1 MSADAPQTRAVVREL
16 YDAFGAGDLERM
28 AGLMADDV
36 VVTFLAQGTFRG
48 LPAFARFLEFS
59 EGLLEDLDWRL
70 ETLVV
75 DGDVGCGIWEET
87 ARTPDGHPWHS
98 TGVDVIRV
106 RDGKVVSLTMNNDAA
121 LSRRHFP
128 PYVDSGP

>member
-1 MSADAPQTRAVVREL
+1 MTADEEQTRTVMREL
-16 YDAFGAGDLERM
+16 YDAFGSGDLERM

-36 VVTFLAQGTFRG
+36 VVTFLAQGTFHG
-48 LPAFARFLEFS
+48 LPAFARFLSFS

-75 DGDVGCGIWEET
+75 DGEVGCGIWEET
-87 ARTPDGHPWHS
+87 ATTQDGHPWHS
-98 TGVDVIRV
+98 TGVDVVRV
-106 RDGKVVSLTMNNDAA
+106 RGGRVVSLMMNNDAA

>member
-1 MSADAPQTRAVVREL
+1 MTVDEAETRTVVREL
-16 YDAFGAGDLERM
+16 YDAFGSGDLERM
-28 AGLMADDV
+28 SGLMADDV

-48 LPAFARFLEFS
+48 LPAFERFLAFS
-59 EGLLEDLDWRL
+59 DGLLEDLDWRL
-70 ETLVV
+70 DVLVV
-75 DGDVGCGIWEET
+75 DGEVACGIWEET
-87 ARTPDGHPWHS
+87 ARTADGHPWHS

-106 RDGKVVSLTMNNDAA
+106 RGGRVVSLTMNNDAA